1 MRVYHATK
9 TKSGLEGIIATCTL
23 LPGWNITALHER
35 FVHLSLDPFYQGSYA
50 LDIIGED
57 TNEAWIVTLEIPED
71 TILLP
76 DPSDEGQYYNGRW
89 VVHEGP
95 LAVQIIEVVHIPNV
109 QRWESGSP
117 NVPT

>member
-1 MRVYHATK
+1 MTQLRDCLVRLETEHSGRHMYRLIERLFPICRSITGSGVRK
-9 TKSGLEGIIATCTL
+9 T
-23 LPGWNITALHER
+23 
-35 FVHLSLDPFYQGSYA
+35 

-57 TNEAWIVTLEIPED
+57 TNEAWIVTLEIPEG

-109 QRWESGSP
+109 QRWESGSS